1 MHCTGPF
8 AASTFSPTITL
19 GANGSAGPSA
29 AAGVDAVP
37 PFAAVGEPLDALAD
51 VLLVALVVVALVV
64 VALVVVALVVVVVVV
79 VVVELVVLEVDVVL
93 GGGGGGGGMVW

>member
-1 MHCTGPF
+1 
-8 AASTFSPTITL
+8 L

-64 VALVVVALVVVVVVV
+64 VALVVVALVEEALVEVALVVVVLVV
-79 VVVELVVLEVDVVL
+79 VFDL
-93 GGGGGGGGMVW
+93 